1 MKKERTPRQP
11 KVWEALLA
19 LIFVI
24 AVVVAAIRTKVGIQM
39 GLAMGG
45 CTAIVFAL
53 LMGNKWSDI
62 QDTVKRVVGDS
73 ATTLL
78 ILLSVG
84 MMVGIWIIGGT
95 VPTLLYYGLKICSP
109 NIIVP
114 LAFVLCA
121 ITSLFTGT
129 SFGSIATMGLALFG
143 VGTSMGISAPLMAGA
158 VCSGA
163 FFGDKMSPL
172 SDTTLLASATSG
184 VKLFDHITSLLFV
197 TVPAS
202 LISIVVYG
210 LLGMRYASGDVDLSA
225 VKVLSDSLLGSCH
238 VSVLMLVPLLFVLV
252 LSAMRKPTIPVF
264 AGGLV
269 IGCIW
274 AMVFQGASLN
284 DVISAAINGFV
295 SATGN
300 ADVDKLLSRGGA
312 LSMAETIFLCIGAGM
327 FSGIFERTGVLHRL
341 MDSLCKVV
349 KSVGGL
355 VLSLT
360 VTGIVLMFGG
370 AGQSCTLSLP
380 AIAFRNA
387 FDDMDVNPCVMSRTL
402 ECTGTVLGSIVPW
415 DASAILYTGLFG
427 VSVAQYLPFNL
438 IALLSPILAVVTA
451 FIGFGVFKSNETVH
465 FTLKCKKYDKQ
476 TGKPL

>member
-62 QDTVKRVVGDS
+62 QNTVKRVVGDS

-172 SDTTLLASATSG
+172 SDTTNVAADMSG
-184 VKLFDHITSLLFV
+184 TPLYDHIGSMMYT
-197 TVPAS
+197 TVPATVIC
-202 LISIVVYG
+202 LFLYTV
-210 LLGMRYASGDVDLSA
+210 LGIRNASANADLSNIE
-225 VKVLSDSLLGSCH
+225 LILDTLGANFNI
-238 VSVLMLVPLLFVLV
+238 SVIALVPAVLV
-252 LSAMRKPTIPVF
+252 LLTSALKVPAVPAMLGCTAISGVFACLLQKISLSAMLGAAMNGFSSDTGV
-264 AGGLV
+264 
-269 IGCIW
+269 
-274 AMVFQGASLN
+274 AMV
-284 DVISAAINGFV
+284 
-295 SATGN
+295 
-300 ADVDKLLSRGGA
+300 DKILSRGGMTSMYSTVA
-312 LSMAETIFLCIGAGM
+312 IIILSATMGAVLEK
-327 FSGIFERTGVLHRL
+327 SGVI
-341 MDSLCKVV
+341 DSLVNNVLLKAVHKPCGLILSTMVYCYSLLLISGHQVMPIILGGRTFRPAYDRMGIQSKV
-349 KSVGGL
+349 L
-355 VLSLT
+355 
-360 VTGIVLMFGG
+360 
-370 AGQSCTLSLP
+370 
-380 AIAFRNA
+380 
-387 FDDMDVNPCVMSRTL
+387 SRTL
-402 ECTGTVLGSIVPW
+402 EDTCTIGAPMVPWGTSCAYMFSVLGIGIAYIPYAFLCYIVPLF
-415 DASAILYTGLFG
+415 AILYACTGWF
-427 VSVAQYLPFNL
+427 VWHKEPMTEEPAK
-438 IALLSPILAVVTA
+438 A
-451 FIGFGVFKSNETVH
+451 E
-465 FTLKCKKYDKQ
+465 
-476 TGKPL
+476 

>member
-19 LIFVI
+19 LIVVI

-172 SDTTLLASATSG
+172 SDTTNVAADMSG
-184 VKLFDHITSLLFV
+184 TPLYDHIGSMMYT
-197 TVPAS
+197 TVPATVIC
-202 LISIVVYG
+202 LVLYTV
-210 LLGMRYASGDVDLSA
+210 LGIRNASANADLSNIE
-225 VKVLSDSLLGSCH
+225 LILDTLGANFNI
-238 VSVLMLVPLLFVLV
+238 SVIALVPAVLV
-252 LSAMRKPTIPVF
+252 LLTSALKAPAVPAMLGCTAVSGVFACLLQKISLSAMLGAAMNGFSSDTGV
-264 AGGLV
+264 
-269 IGCIW
+269 
-274 AMVFQGASLN
+274 AMV
-284 DVISAAINGFV
+284 
-295 SATGN
+295 
-300 ADVDKLLSRGGA
+300 DKILSRGGMTSMYSTVA
-312 LSMAETIFLCIGAGM
+312 IIILSATMGAVLEK
-327 FSGIFERTGVLHRL
+327 SGVI
-341 MDSLCKVV
+341 DSLVNNVLLKAVHKPCGLILSTMVYCYSLLLISGHQVMPIILGGRTFRPAYDRMGIQSKV
-349 KSVGGL
+349 L
-355 VLSLT
+355 
-360 VTGIVLMFGG
+360 
-370 AGQSCTLSLP
+370 
-380 AIAFRNA
+380 
-387 FDDMDVNPCVMSRTL
+387 SRTL
-402 ECTGTVLGSIVPW
+402 EDTCTIGAPMVPWGTSCAYMFSVLGIGIAYIPYAFLCYIVPLF
-415 DASAILYTGLFG
+415 AILYACTGWF
-427 VSVAQYLPFNL
+427 VWHKEPM
-438 IALLSPILAVVTA
+438 T
-451 FIGFGVFKSNETVH
+451 E
-465 FTLKCKKYDKQ
+465 
-476 TGKPL
+476 KPVKAE

>member
-19 LIFVI
+19 LIVVI

-129 SFGSIATMGLALFG
+129 YFGSIATMGLALFG

-172 SDTTLLASATSG
+172 SDTTNVAADMSG
-184 VKLFDHITSLLFV
+184 TPLYDHIGSMMYT
-197 TVPAS
+197 TVPATVIC
-202 LISIVVYG
+202 LVLYTV
-210 LLGMRYASGDVDLSA
+210 LGIRNASANADLSNIE
-225 VKVLSDSLLGSCH
+225 LILDTLGANFNI
-238 VSVLMLVPLLFVLV
+238 SVVALVPAVLV
-252 LSAMRKPTIPVF
+252 LLTSALKVPAVPAMLGCTAVSGVFACLLQKISLSAMLGAAMNGFSSDTGV
-264 AGGLV
+264 
-269 IGCIW
+269 
-274 AMVFQGASLN
+274 AMV
-284 DVISAAINGFV
+284 
-295 SATGN
+295 
-300 ADVDKLLSRGGA
+300 DKILSRGGMTSMYSTVA
-312 LSMAETIFLCIGAGM
+312 IIILSATMGAVLEK
-327 FSGIFERTGVLHRL
+327 SGVI
-341 MDSLCKVV
+341 DSLVNNVLLKAVHKPCGLILSTMVYCYSLLLISGHQVMPIILGGRTFRPAYDRMGIQSKV
-349 KSVGGL
+349 L
-355 VLSLT
+355 
-360 VTGIVLMFGG
+360 
-370 AGQSCTLSLP
+370 
-380 AIAFRNA
+380 
-387 FDDMDVNPCVMSRTL
+387 SRTL
-402 ECTGTVLGSIVPW
+402 EDTCTIGAPMVPWGTSCAYMFSVLGIGIAYIPYAFLCYIVPLF
-415 DASAILYTGLFG
+415 AILYACTGWF
-427 VSVAQYLPFNL
+427 VWHKEPMTEEPVKA
-438 IALLSPILAVVTA
+438 
-451 FIGFGVFKSNETVH
+451 E
-465 FTLKCKKYDKQ
+465 
-476 TGKPL
+476 

>member
-39 GLAMGG
+39 GLAMGV

-172 SDTTLLASATSG
+172 SDTTNVAADMSG
-184 VKLFDHITSLLFV
+184 TPLYDHIGSMMYT
-197 TVPAS
+197 TVPATVIC
-202 LISIVVYG
+202 LILYTV
-210 LLGMRYASGDVDLSA
+210 LGIRNASANADLSNIE
-225 VKVLSDSLLGSCH
+225 LILDTLGANFNI
-238 VSVLMLVPLLFVLV
+238 SVIALVPAVLV
-252 LSAMRKPTIPVF
+252 LLTSALKAPAVPAMLGCTAVSGVFACLLQKISLSAMLGAAMNGFSSDTGV
-264 AGGLV
+264 
-269 IGCIW
+269 
-274 AMVFQGASLN
+274 AMV
-284 DVISAAINGFV
+284 
-295 SATGN
+295 
-300 ADVDKLLSRGGA
+300 DKILSRGGMTSMYSTVA
-312 LSMAETIFLCIGAGM
+312 IIILSATMGAVLEK
-327 FSGIFERTGVLHRL
+327 SGVI
-341 MDSLCKVV
+341 DSLVNNVLLKAVHKPCGLILSTMVYCYSLLLISGHQVMPIILGGRTFRPAYDRMGIQSKV
-349 KSVGGL
+349 L
-355 VLSLT
+355 
-360 VTGIVLMFGG
+360 
-370 AGQSCTLSLP
+370 
-380 AIAFRNA
+380 
-387 FDDMDVNPCVMSRTL
+387 SRTL
-402 ECTGTVLGSIVPW
+402 EDTCTIGAPMVPWGTSCAYMFSVLGIGIAYIPYAFLCYIVPLF
-415 DASAILYTGLFG
+415 AILYACTGWF
-427 VSVAQYLPFNL
+427 VWHKEPMTEEPVKA
-438 IALLSPILAVVTA
+438 
-451 FIGFGVFKSNETVH
+451 E
-465 FTLKCKKYDKQ
+465 
-476 TGKPL
+476 

>member
-11 KVWEALLA
+11 TVWEALLA
-19 LIFVI
+19 LIVVI

-172 SDTTLLASATSG
+172 SDTTNVAADMSG
-184 VKLFDHITSLLFV
+184 TPLYDHIGSMMYT
-197 TVPAS
+197 TVPATVIC
-202 LISIVVYG
+202 LVLYTV
-210 LLGMRYASGDVDLSA
+210 LGIRNASANADLSNIE
-225 VKVLSDSLLGSCH
+225 LILDTLGANFNI
-238 VSVLMLVPLLFVLV
+238 SVVALVPAVLV
-252 LSAMRKPTIPVF
+252 LLTSALKVPAVPAMLGCTAVSGVFACLLQKISLSAMLGAAMNGFSSDTGV
-264 AGGLV
+264 
-269 IGCIW
+269 
-274 AMVFQGASLN
+274 AMV
-284 DVISAAINGFV
+284 
-295 SATGN
+295 
-300 ADVDKLLSRGGA
+300 DKILSRGGMTSMYSTVA
-312 LSMAETIFLCIGAGM
+312 IIILSATMGAVLEK
-327 FSGIFERTGVLHRL
+327 SGVI
-341 MDSLCKVV
+341 DSLVNNVLLKAVHKPCGLILSTMVYCYSLLLISGHQVMPIILGGRTFRPAYDRMGIQSKV
-349 KSVGGL
+349 L
-355 VLSLT
+355 
-360 VTGIVLMFGG
+360 
-370 AGQSCTLSLP
+370 
-380 AIAFRNA
+380 
-387 FDDMDVNPCVMSRTL
+387 SRTL
-402 ECTGTVLGSIVPW
+402 EDTCTIGAPMVPWGTSCAYMFSVLGIGIAYIPYAFLCYIVPLF
-415 DASAILYTGLFG
+415 AILYACTGWF
-427 VSVAQYLPFNL
+427 VWHKEPMTEEPVKA
-438 IALLSPILAVVTA
+438 
-451 FIGFGVFKSNETVH
+451 E
-465 FTLKCKKYDKQ
+465 
-476 TGKPL
+476 

>member
-19 LIFVI
+19 LIVVI

-62 QDTVKRVVGDS
+62 QDTIKRVVGDS

-172 SDTTLLASATSG
+172 SDTTNVAADMSG
-184 VKLFDHITSLLFV
+184 TPLYDHIGSMMYT
-197 TVPAS
+197 TVPATVIC
-202 LISIVVYG
+202 LVLYTV
-210 LLGMRYASGDVDLSA
+210 LGIRNASANADLSNIE
-225 VKVLSDSLLGSCH
+225 LILDTLGANFNI
-238 VSVLMLVPLLFVLV
+238 SVIALVPAVLV
-252 LSAMRKPTIPVF
+252 LLTSALKVPAVPAMLGCTAVSGVFACLLQKVSLSAMLGAAMNGFSSDTGV
-264 AGGLV
+264 
-269 IGCIW
+269 
-274 AMVFQGASLN
+274 AMV
-284 DVISAAINGFV
+284 
-295 SATGN
+295 
-300 ADVDKLLSRGGA
+300 DKILSRGGMTSMYSTVA
-312 LSMAETIFLCIGAGM
+312 IIILSATMGAVLEK
-327 FSGIFERTGVLHRL
+327 SGVI
-341 MDSLCKVV
+341 DSLVNNVLLKAVHKPCGLILSTMVYCYSLLLISGHQVMPIILGGRTFRPAYDRMGIQSKV
-349 KSVGGL
+349 L
-355 VLSLT
+355 
-360 VTGIVLMFGG
+360 
-370 AGQSCTLSLP
+370 
-380 AIAFRNA
+380 
-387 FDDMDVNPCVMSRTL
+387 SRTL
-402 ECTGTVLGSIVPW
+402 EDTCTIGAPMVPWGTSCAYMFSVLGIGIAYIPYAFLCYIVPLF
-415 DASAILYTGLFG
+415 AILYACTGWF
-427 VSVAQYLPFNL
+427 VWHKEPMTEEPVKA
-438 IALLSPILAVVTA
+438 
-451 FIGFGVFKSNETVH
+451 E
-465 FTLKCKKYDKQ
+465 
-476 TGKPL
+476 

>member
-114 LAFVLCA
+114 LTFVLCA

-172 SDTTLLASATSG
+172 SDTTNVAADMSG
-184 VKLFDHITSLLFV
+184 TPLYDHIGSMMYT
-197 TVPAS
+197 TVPATVIC
-202 LISIVVYG
+202 LVLYTV
-210 LLGMRYASGDVDLSA
+210 LGIRNASANADLSNIEMI
-225 VKVLSDSLLGSCH
+225 LDTLGANFNI
-238 VSVLMLVPLLFVLV
+238 SVIALVPAVLV
-252 LSAMRKPTIPVF
+252 LLTSALKVPAVPAMLGCTAVSGVFACLLQKVSLSAMLGAAMNGFSSDTGV
-264 AGGLV
+264 
-269 IGCIW
+269 
-274 AMVFQGASLN
+274 AMV
-284 DVISAAINGFV
+284 
-295 SATGN
+295 
-300 ADVDKLLSRGGA
+300 DKILSRGGMTSMYSTVA
-312 LSMAETIFLCIGAGM
+312 IIILSATMGAVLEK
-327 FSGIFERTGVLHRL
+327 SGVI
-341 MDSLCKVV
+341 DSLVNNVLLKAVHKPCGLILSTMVYCYSLLLISGHQVMPIILGGRTFRPAYDRMGIQSKV
-349 KSVGGL
+349 L
-355 VLSLT
+355 
-360 VTGIVLMFGG
+360 
-370 AGQSCTLSLP
+370 
-380 AIAFRNA
+380 
-387 FDDMDVNPCVMSRTL
+387 SRTL
-402 ECTGTVLGSIVPW
+402 EDTCTIGAPMVPWGTSCAYMFSVLGIGIAYIPYSFLCYIVPLF
-415 DASAILYTGLFG
+415 AILYACTGWF
-427 VSVAQYLPFNL
+427 VWHKE
-438 IALLSPILAVVTA
+438 PITEEPVKA
-451 FIGFGVFKSNETVH
+451 E
-465 FTLKCKKYDKQ
+465 
-476 TGKPL
+476 

>member
-163 FFGDKMSPL
+163 FFGDKMSPR
-172 SDTTLLASATSG
+172 SDTTNVAADMSG
-184 VKLFDHITSLLFV
+184 TPLYDHIGSMMYT
-197 TVPAS
+197 TVPATVIC
-202 LISIVVYG
+202 LVLYTV
-210 LLGMRYASGDVDLSA
+210 LGIRNASANADLSNIE
-225 VKVLSDSLLGSCH
+225 LILDTLGANFNI
-238 VSVLMLVPLLFVLV
+238 SVIALVPAVLV
-252 LSAMRKPTIPVF
+252 LLTSALKAPAVPAMLGCTAVSGVFACLLQKISLSAMLGAAMNGFSSDTGV
-264 AGGLV
+264 
-269 IGCIW
+269 
-274 AMVFQGASLN
+274 AMV
-284 DVISAAINGFV
+284 
-295 SATGN
+295 
-300 ADVDKLLSRGGA
+300 DKILSRGGMTSMYSTVA
-312 LSMAETIFLCIGAGM
+312 IIILSATMGAVLEK
-327 FSGIFERTGVLHRL
+327 SGVI
-341 MDSLCKVV
+341 DSLVNNVLLKAVHKPCGLILSTMVYCYSLLLISGHQVMPIILGGRTFRPAYDRMGIQSKV
-349 KSVGGL
+349 L
-355 VLSLT
+355 
-360 VTGIVLMFGG
+360 
-370 AGQSCTLSLP
+370 
-380 AIAFRNA
+380 
-387 FDDMDVNPCVMSRTL
+387 SRTL
-402 ECTGTVLGSIVPW
+402 EDTCTIGAPMVPWGTSCAYMFSVLGIGIAYIPYAFLCYIVPLF
-415 DASAILYTGLFG
+415 AILYACTGWF
-427 VSVAQYLPFNL
+427 VWHKEPMTEEPVKA
-438 IALLSPILAVVTA
+438 
-451 FIGFGVFKSNETVH
+451 E
-465 FTLKCKKYDKQ
+465 
-476 TGKPL
+476 

>member
-1 MKKERTPRQP
+1 
-11 KVWEALLA
+11 
-19 LIFVI
+19 
-24 AVVVAAIRTKVGIQM
+24 M

-172 SDTTLLASATSG
+172 SDTTNVAADMSG
-184 VKLFDHITSLLFV
+184 TPLYDHIGSMMYT
-197 TVPAS
+197 TVPATVIC
-202 LISIVVYG
+202 LVLYTV
-210 LLGMRYASGDVDLSA
+210 LGIRNASANADLSNIE
-225 VKVLSDSLLGSCH
+225 LILDTLGANFNI
-238 VSVLMLVPLLFVLV
+238 SVIALVPAVLV
-252 LSAMRKPTIPVF
+252 LLTSALKVPAVPAMLGCTAVSGVFACLLQKISLSAMLGAAMNGFSSDTGV
-264 AGGLV
+264 
-269 IGCIW
+269 
-274 AMVFQGASLN
+274 AMV
-284 DVISAAINGFV
+284 
-295 SATGN
+295 
-300 ADVDKLLSRGGA
+300 DKILSRGGMTSMYSTVA
-312 LSMAETIFLCIGAGM
+312 IIILSATMGAVLEK
-327 FSGIFERTGVLHRL
+327 SGVI
-341 MDSLCKVV
+341 DSLVNNVLLKAVHKPCGLILSTMVYCYSLLLISGHQVMPIILGGRTFRPAYDRMGIQSKV
-349 KSVGGL
+349 L
-355 VLSLT
+355 
-360 VTGIVLMFGG
+360 
-370 AGQSCTLSLP
+370 
-380 AIAFRNA
+380 
-387 FDDMDVNPCVMSRTL
+387 SRTL
-402 ECTGTVLGSIVPW
+402 EDTCTIGAPMVPWGTSCAYMFSVLGIGIAYIPYAFLCYIVPLF
-415 DASAILYTGLFG
+415 AILYACTGWF
-427 VSVAQYLPFNL
+427 VWHKEPMTEEPVKA
-438 IALLSPILAVVTA
+438 
-451 FIGFGVFKSNETVH
+451 E
-465 FTLKCKKYDKQ
+465 
-476 TGKPL
+476 

>member
-19 LIFVI
+19 LIVVI

-172 SDTTLLASATSG
+172 SDTTNVAADMSG
-184 VKLFDHITSLLFV
+184 TPLYDHIGSMMYT
-197 TVPAS
+197 TVPATVIC
-202 LISIVVYG
+202 LVLYTV
-210 LLGMRYASGDVDLSA
+210 LGIRNASANADLSNIE
-225 VKVLSDSLLGSCH
+225 LILDTLGANFNI
-238 VSVLMLVPLLFVLV
+238 SVVALVPAVLV
-252 LSAMRKPTIPVF
+252 LLTSALKVPAVPAMLGCTAVSGVFACLLQKISLSAMLGAAMNGFSSDTGV
-264 AGGLV
+264 
-269 IGCIW
+269 
-274 AMVFQGASLN
+274 AMV
-284 DVISAAINGFV
+284 
-295 SATGN
+295 
-300 ADVDKLLSRGGA
+300 DKILSRGGMTSMYSTVA
-312 LSMAETIFLCIGAGM
+312 IIILSATMGAVLEK
-327 FSGIFERTGVLHRL
+327 SGVI
-341 MDSLCKVV
+341 DSLVNNVLLKAVHKPCGLILSTMVYCYSPATRSCPSFWV
-349 KSVGGL
+349 AVPSGLHTTAWGFSPRCCPVHWRIPAPSERRWYLGGPPVPICSRCW
-355 VLSLT
+355 VLASHTFPTPSCATLCRCSP
-360 VTGIVLMFGG
+360 
-370 AGQSCTLSLP
+370 SCTLARAGSCGT
-380 AIAFRNA
+380 R
-387 FDDMDVNPCVMSRTL
+387 SR
-402 ECTGTVLGSIVPW
+402 
-415 DASAILYTGLFG
+415 
-427 VSVAQYLPFNL
+427 
-438 IALLSPILAVVTA
+438 
-451 FIGFGVFKSNETVH
+451 
-465 FTLKCKKYDKQ
+465 
-476 TGKPL
+476 

>member
-172 SDTTLLASATSG
+172 SDTTNVAADMSGTPLYDHIGSMMYTSVPATVICLVLYTVLGIRNASANADLSNIELILDTLGANFNIS
-184 VKLFDHITSLLFV
+184 VIAL
-197 TVPAS
+197 VPA
-202 LISIVVYG
+202 
-210 LLGMRYASGDVDLSA
+210 
-225 VKVLSDSLLGSCH
+225 
-238 VSVLMLVPLLFVLV
+238 VLV
-252 LSAMRKPTIPVF
+252 LLTSALKVPAVPAMLGCTAVSGVFACLLQKISLSAMLGAAMNGFSSDTGV
-264 AGGLV
+264 
-269 IGCIW
+269 
-274 AMVFQGASLN
+274 AMV
-284 DVISAAINGFV
+284 
-295 SATGN
+295 
-300 ADVDKLLSRGGA
+300 DKILSRGGMTSMYSTVA
-312 LSMAETIFLCIGAGM
+312 IIILSATMGAVLEK
-327 FSGIFERTGVLHRL
+327 SGVI
-341 MDSLCKVV
+341 DSLVNNVLLKAVHKPCGLILSTMVYCYSLLLISGHQVMPIILGGRTFRPAYDRMGIQSKV
-349 KSVGGL
+349 L
-355 VLSLT
+355 
-360 VTGIVLMFGG
+360 
-370 AGQSCTLSLP
+370 
-380 AIAFRNA
+380 
-387 FDDMDVNPCVMSRTL
+387 SRTL
-402 ECTGTVLGSIVPW
+402 EDTCTIGAPMVPWGTACAYMFSVLGIGIAYIPYAFLCYIVPLF
-415 DASAILYTGLFG
+415 AILYACTGWF
-427 VSVAQYLPFNL
+427 VWHKEPMTEEPVKA
-438 IALLSPILAVVTA
+438 
-451 FIGFGVFKSNETVH
+451 E
-465 FTLKCKKYDKQ
+465 
-476 TGKPL
+476 

>member
-19 LIFVI
+19 LIVVI

-114 LAFVLCA
+114 LASVLCA

-172 SDTTLLASATSG
+172 SDTTNVAADMSG
-184 VKLFDHITSLLFV
+184 TPLYDHIGSMMYT
-197 TVPAS
+197 TVPATVIC
-202 LISIVVYG
+202 LVLYTV
-210 LLGMRYASGDVDLSA
+210 LGIRNASANADLSNIE
-225 VKVLSDSLLGSCH
+225 LILDTLGANFNI
-238 VSVLMLVPLLFVLV
+238 SVVALVPAVLV
-252 LSAMRKPTIPVF
+252 LLTSALKVPAVPAMLGCTAVSGVFACLLQKISLSAMLGAAMNGFSSDTGV
-264 AGGLV
+264 
-269 IGCIW
+269 
-274 AMVFQGASLN
+274 AMV
-284 DVISAAINGFV
+284 
-295 SATGN
+295 
-300 ADVDKLLSRGGA
+300 DKILSRGGMTSMYSTVA
-312 LSMAETIFLCIGAGM
+312 IIILSATMGAVLEK
-327 FSGIFERTGVLHRL
+327 SGVI
-341 MDSLCKVV
+341 DSLVNNVLLKAVHKPCGLILSTMVYCYSLLLISGHQVMPIILGGRTFRPAYDRMGIQSKV
-349 KSVGGL
+349 L
-355 VLSLT
+355 
-360 VTGIVLMFGG
+360 
-370 AGQSCTLSLP
+370 
-380 AIAFRNA
+380 
-387 FDDMDVNPCVMSRTL
+387 SRTL
-402 ECTGTVLGSIVPW
+402 EDTCTIGAPMVPWGTSCAYMFSVLGIGIAYIPYAFLCYIVPLF
-415 DASAILYTGLFG
+415 AILYACTGWF
-427 VSVAQYLPFNL
+427 VWHKEPMTEEPVKA
-438 IALLSPILAVVTA
+438 
-451 FIGFGVFKSNETVH
+451 E
-465 FTLKCKKYDKQ
+465 
-476 TGKPL
+476 

>member
-19 LIFVI
+19 LIVVI

-172 SDTTLLASATSG
+172 SDTTNVAADMSG
-184 VKLFDHITSLLFV
+184 TPLYDHIGSMMYT
-197 TVPAS
+197 TVPATVIC
-202 LISIVVYG
+202 LVLYTV
-210 LLGMRYASGDVDLSA
+210 LGIRNASANADLSNIE
-225 VKVLSDSLLGSCH
+225 LILDTLGANFNI
-238 VSVLMLVPLLFVLV
+238 SVIALVPAVLV
-252 LSAMRKPTIPVF
+252 LLTSALKAPAVPAMLGCTAISGVFACLLQKISLSAMLGAAMNGFSSDTGV
-264 AGGLV
+264 
-269 IGCIW
+269 
-274 AMVFQGASLN
+274 AMV
-284 DVISAAINGFV
+284 
-295 SATGN
+295 
-300 ADVDKLLSRGGA
+300 DKILSRGGMTSMYSTVA
-312 LSMAETIFLCIGAGM
+312 IIILSATMGAVLEK
-327 FSGIFERTGVLHRL
+327 SGVI
-341 MDSLCKVV
+341 DSLVNNVLLKAVHKPCGQILSTMVYCYSLLLISGHQVMPIILGGRTFRPAYDRMGIQSKV
-349 KSVGGL
+349 L
-355 VLSLT
+355 
-360 VTGIVLMFGG
+360 
-370 AGQSCTLSLP
+370 
-380 AIAFRNA
+380 
-387 FDDMDVNPCVMSRTL
+387 SRTL
-402 ECTGTVLGSIVPW
+402 EDTCTIGAPMVPWGTSCAYMFSVLGIGIAYIPYAFLCYIVPLF
-415 DASAILYTGLFG
+415 AILYACTGWF
-427 VSVAQYLPFNL
+427 VWHKEPMTEEPVKA
-438 IALLSPILAVVTA
+438 
-451 FIGFGVFKSNETVH
+451 E
-465 FTLKCKKYDKQ
+465 
-476 TGKPL
+476 

>member
-19 LIFVI
+19 LIVVI

-143 VGTSMGISAPLMAGA
+143 VGTSMGIPAPLMAGA

-172 SDTTLLASATSG
+172 SDTTNVAADMSG
-184 VKLFDHITSLLFV
+184 TPLYDHIGSMMYT
-197 TVPAS
+197 TVPATVIC
-202 LISIVVYG
+202 LVLYTV
-210 LLGMRYASGDVDLSA
+210 LGIRNASANADLSNIE
-225 VKVLSDSLLGSCH
+225 LILDTLGANFNI
-238 VSVLMLVPLLFVLV
+238 SVIALVPAVLV
-252 LSAMRKPTIPVF
+252 LLTSALKAPAVPAMLGCTAVSGVFACLLQKISLSAMLGAAMNGFSSDTGV
-264 AGGLV
+264 
-269 IGCIW
+269 
-274 AMVFQGASLN
+274 AMV
-284 DVISAAINGFV
+284 
-295 SATGN
+295 
-300 ADVDKLLSRGGA
+300 DKILSRGGMTSMYSTVA
-312 LSMAETIFLCIGAGM
+312 IIILSATMGAVLEK
-327 FSGIFERTGVLHRL
+327 SGVI
-341 MDSLCKVV
+341 DSLVNNVLLKAVHKPCGLILSTMVYCYSLLLISGHQVMPIILGGRTFRPAYDRMGIQSKV
-349 KSVGGL
+349 L
-355 VLSLT
+355 
-360 VTGIVLMFGG
+360 
-370 AGQSCTLSLP
+370 
-380 AIAFRNA
+380 
-387 FDDMDVNPCVMSRTL
+387 SRTL
-402 ECTGTVLGSIVPW
+402 EDTCTIGAPMVPWGTSCAYMFSVLGIGIAYIPYAFLCYIVPLF
-415 DASAILYTGLFG
+415 AILYACTGWF
-427 VSVAQYLPFNL
+427 VWHKEPMTEEPVKA
-438 IALLSPILAVVTA
+438 
-451 FIGFGVFKSNETVH
+451 E
-465 FTLKCKKYDKQ
+465 
-476 TGKPL
+476 

>member
-62 QDTVKRVVGDS
+62 QDTIKRVVGDS

-114 LAFVLCA
+114 LTFVLCA

-172 SDTTLLASATSG
+172 SDTTNVAADMSG
-184 VKLFDHITSLLFV
+184 TPLYDHIGSMMYT
-197 TVPAS
+197 TVPATVIC
-202 LISIVVYG
+202 LVLYTV
-210 LLGMRYASGDVDLSA
+210 LGIRNASANADLSNIEMI
-225 VKVLSDSLLGSCH
+225 LDTLGANFNI
-238 VSVLMLVPLLFVLV
+238 SVIALVPAVLV
-252 LSAMRKPTIPVF
+252 LLTSALKVPAVPAMLGCTAVSGVFACLLQKISLSAMLGAAMNGFSSDTGV
-264 AGGLV
+264 
-269 IGCIW
+269 
-274 AMVFQGASLN
+274 AMV
-284 DVISAAINGFV
+284 
-295 SATGN
+295 
-300 ADVDKLLSRGGA
+300 DKILSRGGMTSMYSTVA
-312 LSMAETIFLCIGAGM
+312 IIILSATMGAVLEK
-327 FSGIFERTGVLHRL
+327 SGVI
-341 MDSLCKVV
+341 DSLVNNVLLKAVHKPCGLILSTMVYCYSLLLISGHQVMPIILGGRTFRPAYDRMGIQSKV
-349 KSVGGL
+349 L
-355 VLSLT
+355 
-360 VTGIVLMFGG
+360 
-370 AGQSCTLSLP
+370 
-380 AIAFRNA
+380 
-387 FDDMDVNPCVMSRTL
+387 SRTL
-402 ECTGTVLGSIVPW
+402 EDTCTIGAPMVPWGTSCAYMFSVLGIGIAYIPYAFLCYIVPLF
-415 DASAILYTGLFG
+415 AILYACTGWF
-427 VSVAQYLPFNL
+427 VWHKEPMTEEPAK
-438 IALLSPILAVVTA
+438 A
-451 FIGFGVFKSNETVH
+451 E
-465 FTLKCKKYDKQ
+465 
-476 TGKPL
+476 

>member
-19 LIFVI
+19 LIVVI

-172 SDTTLLASATSG
+172 SDTTNVAADMSG
-184 VKLFDHITSLLFV
+184 TPLYDHIGSMMYT
-197 TVPAS
+197 TVPATVIC
-202 LISIVVYG
+202 LVLYTV
-210 LLGMRYASGDVDLSA
+210 LGIRNASANADLSNIE
-225 VKVLSDSLLGSCH
+225 LILDTLGANFNI
-238 VSVLMLVPLLFVLV
+238 SVIALVPAVLV
-252 LSAMRKPTIPVF
+252 LLTSALKAPAVPAMLGCTAVSGVFAYLLQKISLSAMLGAAMNGFSSDTGV
-264 AGGLV
+264 
-269 IGCIW
+269 
-274 AMVFQGASLN
+274 AMV
-284 DVISAAINGFV
+284 
-295 SATGN
+295 
-300 ADVDKLLSRGGA
+300 DKILSRGGMTSMYSTVA
-312 LSMAETIFLCIGAGM
+312 IIILSATMGAVLEK
-327 FSGIFERTGVLHRL
+327 SGVI
-341 MDSLCKVV
+341 DSLVNNVLLKAVHKPCGLILSTMVYCYSLLLISGHQVMPIILGGRTFRPAYDRMGIQSKV
-349 KSVGGL
+349 L
-355 VLSLT
+355 
-360 VTGIVLMFGG
+360 
-370 AGQSCTLSLP
+370 
-380 AIAFRNA
+380 
-387 FDDMDVNPCVMSRTL
+387 SRTL
-402 ECTGTVLGSIVPW
+402 EDTCTIGAPMVPWGTSCAYMFSVLGIGIAYIPYAFLCYIVPLF
-415 DASAILYTGLFG
+415 AILYACTGWF
-427 VSVAQYLPFNL
+427 VWHKEPMTEEPAK
-438 IALLSPILAVVTA
+438 A
-451 FIGFGVFKSNETVH
+451 E
-465 FTLKCKKYDKQ
+465 
-476 TGKPL
+476 

>member
-78 ILLSVG
+78 ILLSGG

-172 SDTTLLASATSG
+172 SDTTNVAADMSG
-184 VKLFDHITSLLFV
+184 TPLYDHIGSMMYT
-197 TVPAS
+197 TVPATVIC
-202 LISIVVYG
+202 LVLYTV
-210 LLGMRYASGDVDLSA
+210 LGIRNASANADLSNIE
-225 VKVLSDSLLGSCH
+225 LILDTLGANFNI
-238 VSVLMLVPLLFVLV
+238 SVIALVPAVLV
-252 LSAMRKPTIPVF
+252 LLTSALKAPAVPAMLGCTAVSGVFACLLQKISLSAMLGAAMNGFSSDTGV
-264 AGGLV
+264 
-269 IGCIW
+269 
-274 AMVFQGASLN
+274 AMV
-284 DVISAAINGFV
+284 
-295 SATGN
+295 
-300 ADVDKLLSRGGA
+300 DKILSRGGMTSMYSTVA
-312 LSMAETIFLCIGAGM
+312 IIILSATMGAVLEK
-327 FSGIFERTGVLHRL
+327 SGVI
-341 MDSLCKVV
+341 DSLVNNVLLKAVHKPCGLILSTMVYCYSLLLISGHQVMPIILGGRTFRPAYDRMGIQSKV
-349 KSVGGL
+349 L
-355 VLSLT
+355 
-360 VTGIVLMFGG
+360 
-370 AGQSCTLSLP
+370 
-380 AIAFRNA
+380 
-387 FDDMDVNPCVMSRTL
+387 SRTL
-402 ECTGTVLGSIVPW
+402 EDTCTIGAPMVPWGTSCAYMFSVLGIGIAYIPYAFLCYIVPLF
-415 DASAILYTGLFG
+415 AILYACTGWF
-427 VSVAQYLPFNL
+427 VWHKEPMTEEPAK
-438 IALLSPILAVVTA
+438 A
-451 FIGFGVFKSNETVH
+451 E
-465 FTLKCKKYDKQ
+465 
-476 TGKPL
+476 

>member
-19 LIFVI
+19 LIVVI
-24 AVVVAAIRTKVGIQM
+24 AVVVAAIGTKVGIQM

-172 SDTTLLASATSG
+172 SDTTNVAADMSG
-184 VKLFDHITSLLFV
+184 TPLYDHIGSMMYT
-197 TVPAS
+197 TVPATVIC
-202 LISIVVYG
+202 LVLYTV
-210 LLGMRYASGDVDLSA
+210 LGIRNASANADLSNIE
-225 VKVLSDSLLGSCH
+225 LILDTLGANFNI
-238 VSVLMLVPLLFVLV
+238 SVVALVPAVLV
-252 LSAMRKPTIPVF
+252 LLTSALKVPAVPAMLGCTAVSGVFACLLQKISLSAMLGAAMNGFSSDTGV
-264 AGGLV
+264 
-269 IGCIW
+269 
-274 AMVFQGASLN
+274 AMV
-284 DVISAAINGFV
+284 
-295 SATGN
+295 
-300 ADVDKLLSRGGA
+300 DKILSRGGMTSMYSTVA
-312 LSMAETIFLCIGAGM
+312 IIILSATMGAVLEK
-327 FSGIFERTGVLHRL
+327 SGVI
-341 MDSLCKVV
+341 DSLVNNVLLKAVHKPCGLILSTMVYCYSLLLISGHQVMPIILGGRTFRPAYDRMGIQSKV
-349 KSVGGL
+349 L
-355 VLSLT
+355 
-360 VTGIVLMFGG
+360 
-370 AGQSCTLSLP
+370 
-380 AIAFRNA
+380 
-387 FDDMDVNPCVMSRTL
+387 SRTL
-402 ECTGTVLGSIVPW
+402 EDTCTIGAPMVPWGTSCAYMFSVLGIGIAYIPYAFLCYIVPLF
-415 DASAILYTGLFG
+415 AILYACTGWF
-427 VSVAQYLPFNL
+427 VWHKEPMTEEPVKA
-438 IALLSPILAVVTA
+438 
-451 FIGFGVFKSNETVH
+451 E
-465 FTLKCKKYDKQ
+465 
-476 TGKPL
+476 

>member
-114 LAFVLCA
+114 LTFVLCA

-172 SDTTLLASATSG
+172 SDTTNVAADMSG
-184 VKLFDHITSLLFV
+184 TPLYDHIGSMMYT
-197 TVPAS
+197 TVPATVIC
-202 LISIVVYG
+202 LVLYTV
-210 LLGMRYASGDVDLSA
+210 LGIRNASANADLSNIE
-225 VKVLSDSLLGSCH
+225 LILDTLGANFNI
-238 VSVLMLVPLLFVLV
+238 SVIALVPAVLV
-252 LSAMRKPTIPVF
+252 LLTSALKVPAVPAMLGCTAVSGVFACLLQKISLSAMLGAAMNGFSSDTGV
-264 AGGLV
+264 
-269 IGCIW
+269 
-274 AMVFQGASLN
+274 AMV
-284 DVISAAINGFV
+284 
-295 SATGN
+295 
-300 ADVDKLLSRGGA
+300 DKILSRGGMTSMYSTVA
-312 LSMAETIFLCIGAGM
+312 IIILSATMGAVLEK
-327 FSGIFERTGVLHRL
+327 SGVI
-341 MDSLCKVV
+341 DSLVNNVLLKAVHKPCGLILSTMVYCYSLLLISGHQVMPIILGGRTFRPAYDRMGIQSKV
-349 KSVGGL
+349 L
-355 VLSLT
+355 
-360 VTGIVLMFGG
+360 
-370 AGQSCTLSLP
+370 
-380 AIAFRNA
+380 
-387 FDDMDVNPCVMSRTL
+387 SRTL
-402 ECTGTVLGSIVPW
+402 EDTCTIGVPMVPWGTSCAYMFSVLGIGIAYIPYAFLCYIVPLF
-415 DASAILYTGLFG
+415 AILYACTGWF
-427 VSVAQYLPFNL
+427 VWHKEPMTEEPVKA
-438 IALLSPILAVVTA
+438 
-451 FIGFGVFKSNETVH
+451 E
-465 FTLKCKKYDKQ
+465 
-476 TGKPL
+476 

>member
-172 SDTTLLASATSG
+172 SDTTNVAADMSG
-184 VKLFDHITSLLFV
+184 TPLYDHIGSMMYT
-197 TVPAS
+197 TVPATVIC
-202 LISIVVYG
+202 LILYTV
-210 LLGMRYASGDVDLSA
+210 LGIRNASANADLSNIE
-225 VKVLSDSLLGSCH
+225 LILDTLGANFNI
-238 VSVLMLVPLLFVLV
+238 SVIALVPAVLV
-252 LSAMRKPTIPVF
+252 LLTSALKAPAVPAMLGCTAVSGVFACLLQKISLSAMLGAAMNGFSSDTGV
-264 AGGLV
+264 
-269 IGCIW
+269 
-274 AMVFQGASLN
+274 AMV
-284 DVISAAINGFV
+284 
-295 SATGN
+295 
-300 ADVDKLLSRGGA
+300 DKILSRGGMTSMYSTVA
-312 LSMAETIFLCIGAGM
+312 IIILSATMGAVLEK
-327 FSGIFERTGVLHRL
+327 SGVI
-341 MDSLCKVV
+341 DSLVNNVLLKAVHKPCGLILSTMVYCYSLLLISGHQVMPIILGGRTFRPAYDRMGIQSKV
-349 KSVGGL
+349 L
-355 VLSLT
+355 
-360 VTGIVLMFGG
+360 
-370 AGQSCTLSLP
+370 
-380 AIAFRNA
+380 
-387 FDDMDVNPCVMSRTL
+387 SRTL
-402 ECTGTVLGSIVPW
+402 EDTCTIGAPMVPWGTSCAYMFSVLGIGIAYIPYAFLCYIVPLF
-415 DASAILYTGLFG
+415 AILYACTGWF
-427 VSVAQYLPFNL
+427 VWHKEPMTEEPVKA
-438 IALLSPILAVVTA
+438 
-451 FIGFGVFKSNETVH
+451 E
-465 FTLKCKKYDKQ
+465 
-476 TGKPL
+476 

>member
-19 LIFVI
+19 LICVI

-114 LAFVLCA
+114 LTFVLCA

-172 SDTTLLASATSG
+172 SDTTNVAADMSG
-184 VKLFDHITSLLFV
+184 TPLYDHIGSMMYT
-197 TVPAS
+197 TVPATVIC
-202 LISIVVYG
+202 LVLYTV
-210 LLGMRYASGDVDLSA
+210 LGIRNASANADLSNIE
-225 VKVLSDSLLGSCH
+225 LILDTLGANFNI
-238 VSVLMLVPLLFVLV
+238 SVIALVPAVLV
-252 LSAMRKPTIPVF
+252 LLTSALKAPAVPAMLGCTAISGVFACLLQKISLSAMLGAAMNGFSSDTGV
-264 AGGLV
+264 
-269 IGCIW
+269 
-274 AMVFQGASLN
+274 AMV
-284 DVISAAINGFV
+284 
-295 SATGN
+295 
-300 ADVDKLLSRGGA
+300 DKILSRGGMTSMYSTVA
-312 LSMAETIFLCIGAGM
+312 IIILSATMGAVLEK
-327 FSGIFERTGVLHRL
+327 SGVI
-341 MDSLCKVV
+341 DSLVNNVLLKAVHKPCGLILSTMVYCYSLLLISGHQVMPIILGGRTFRPAYDRMGIQSKV
-349 KSVGGL
+349 L
-355 VLSLT
+355 
-360 VTGIVLMFGG
+360 
-370 AGQSCTLSLP
+370 
-380 AIAFRNA
+380 
-387 FDDMDVNPCVMSRTL
+387 SRTL
-402 ECTGTVLGSIVPW
+402 EDTCTIGAPMVPWGTSCAYMFSVLGIGIAYIPYAFLCYIVPLF
-415 DASAILYTGLFG
+415 AILYACTGWF
-427 VSVAQYLPFNL
+427 VWHKEPMTEEPVKA
-438 IALLSPILAVVTA
+438 
-451 FIGFGVFKSNETVH
+451 E
-465 FTLKCKKYDKQ
+465 
-476 TGKPL
+476 

>member
-19 LIFVI
+19 LIVVI

-158 VCSGA
+158 VCSGV

-172 SDTTLLASATSG
+172 SDTTNVAADMSG
-184 VKLFDHITSLLFV
+184 TPLYDHIGSMMYT
-197 TVPAS
+197 TVPATVIC
-202 LISIVVYG
+202 LVLYTV
-210 LLGMRYASGDVDLSA
+210 LGIRNASANADLSNIE
-225 VKVLSDSLLGSCH
+225 LILDTLGANFNI
-238 VSVLMLVPLLFVLV
+238 SVIALVPAVLV
-252 LSAMRKPTIPVF
+252 LLTSALKVPAVPAMLGCTAVSGVFACLLQKISLSAMLGAAMNGFSSDTGV
-264 AGGLV
+264 
-269 IGCIW
+269 
-274 AMVFQGASLN
+274 AMV
-284 DVISAAINGFV
+284 
-295 SATGN
+295 
-300 ADVDKLLSRGGA
+300 DKILSRGGMTSMYSTVA
-312 LSMAETIFLCIGAGM
+312 IIILSATMGAVLEK
-327 FSGIFERTGVLHRL
+327 SGVI
-341 MDSLCKVV
+341 DSLVNNVLLKAVHKPCGLILSTMVYCYSLLLISGHQVMPIILGGRTFRPAYDRMGIQSKV
-349 KSVGGL
+349 L
-355 VLSLT
+355 
-360 VTGIVLMFGG
+360 
-370 AGQSCTLSLP
+370 
-380 AIAFRNA
+380 
-387 FDDMDVNPCVMSRTL
+387 SRTL
-402 ECTGTVLGSIVPW
+402 EDTCTIGAPMVPWGTSCAYMFSVLGIGIAYIPYAFLCYIVPLF
-415 DASAILYTGLFG
+415 AILYACTGWF
-427 VSVAQYLPFNL
+427 VWHKEPMTEEPVKA
-438 IALLSPILAVVTA
+438 
-451 FIGFGVFKSNETVH
+451 E
-465 FTLKCKKYDKQ
+465 
-476 TGKPL
+476 

>member
-19 LIFVI
+19 LIVVI

-172 SDTTLLASATSG
+172 SDTTNVAADMSG
-184 VKLFDHITSLLFV
+184 TPLYDHIGYMMYT
-197 TVPAS
+197 TVPATVIC
-202 LISIVVYG
+202 LVLYTV
-210 LLGMRYASGDVDLSA
+210 LGIRNASANADLSNIE
-225 VKVLSDSLLGSCH
+225 LILDTLGANFNI
-238 VSVLMLVPLLFVLV
+238 SVIALVPAVLV
-252 LSAMRKPTIPVF
+252 LLTSALKVPAVPAMLGCTAVSGVFACLLQKISLSAMLGAAMNGFSSDTGV
-264 AGGLV
+264 
-269 IGCIW
+269 
-274 AMVFQGASLN
+274 AMV
-284 DVISAAINGFV
+284 
-295 SATGN
+295 
-300 ADVDKLLSRGGA
+300 DKILSRGGMTSMYSTVA
-312 LSMAETIFLCIGAGM
+312 IIILSATMGAVLEK
-327 FSGIFERTGVLHRL
+327 SGVI
-341 MDSLCKVV
+341 DSLVNNVLLKAVHKPCGLILSTMVYCYSLLLISGHQVMPIILGGRTFRPAYDRMGIQSKV
-349 KSVGGL
+349 L
-355 VLSLT
+355 
-360 VTGIVLMFGG
+360 
-370 AGQSCTLSLP
+370 
-380 AIAFRNA
+380 
-387 FDDMDVNPCVMSRTL
+387 SRTL
-402 ECTGTVLGSIVPW
+402 EDTCTIGAPMVPWGTSCAYMFSVLGIGIAYIPYAFLCYIVPLF
-415 DASAILYTGLFG
+415 AILYACTGWF
-427 VSVAQYLPFNL
+427 VWHKEPMTEEPVKA
-438 IALLSPILAVVTA
+438 
-451 FIGFGVFKSNETVH
+451 E
-465 FTLKCKKYDKQ
+465 
-476 TGKPL
+476 

>member
-19 LIFVI
+19 LIVVI

-172 SDTTLLASATSG
+172 SDTTNVAADMSG
-184 VKLFDHITSLLFV
+184 TPLYDHIGSMMYT
-197 TVPAS
+197 TVPATVIC
-202 LISIVVYG
+202 LVLYTV
-210 LLGMRYASGDVDLSA
+210 LGIRNASANADLSNIE
-225 VKVLSDSLLGSCH
+225 LILDTLGANFNI
-238 VSVLMLVPLLFVLV
+238 SVIALVPAVLV
-252 LSAMRKPTIPVF
+252 LLTSALKVPAVPAMLGCTAVSGVFACLLQKISLSAMLGAAMNGFSSDTGV
-264 AGGLV
+264 
-269 IGCIW
+269 
-274 AMVFQGASLN
+274 AMV
-284 DVISAAINGFV
+284 
-295 SATGN
+295 
-300 ADVDKLLSRGGA
+300 DKILSRGGMTSMYSTVA
-312 LSMAETIFLCIGAGM
+312 IIILSATMGAVLEK
-327 FSGIFERTGVLHRL
+327 SGVI
-341 MDSLCKVV
+341 DSLVNNVLLKAVHKPCGLILSTMVYCYSLLLISGHQVMPIILGGRTFRPAYDRMGIQSKV
-349 KSVGGL
+349 L
-355 VLSLT
+355 
-360 VTGIVLMFGG
+360 
-370 AGQSCTLSLP
+370 
-380 AIAFRNA
+380 
-387 FDDMDVNPCVMSRTL
+387 SRTL
-402 ECTGTVLGSIVPW
+402 EDTCTIGAPMVPWGTSCAYMFSVLGIGIAYIPYAFLCYIVPLF
-415 DASAILYTGLFG
+415 AILYACTGWF
-427 VSVAQYLPFNL
+427 VWRKEPMTEEPVKA
-438 IALLSPILAVVTA
+438 
-451 FIGFGVFKSNETVH
+451 E
-465 FTLKCKKYDKQ
+465 
-476 TGKPL
+476 

>member
-19 LIFVI
+19 LIVVF

-172 SDTTLLASATSG
+172 SDTTNVAADMSG
-184 VKLFDHITSLLFV
+184 TPLYDHIGSMMYT
-197 TVPAS
+197 TVPATVIC
-202 LISIVVYG
+202 LVLYTV
-210 LLGMRYASGDVDLSA
+210 LGIRNASANADLSNIE
-225 VKVLSDSLLGSCH
+225 LILDTLGANFNI
-238 VSVLMLVPLLFVLV
+238 SVVALVPAVLV
-252 LSAMRKPTIPVF
+252 LLTSALKVPAVPAMLGCTAVSGVFACLLQKISLSAMLGAAMNGFSSDTGV
-264 AGGLV
+264 
-269 IGCIW
+269 
-274 AMVFQGASLN
+274 AMV
-284 DVISAAINGFV
+284 
-295 SATGN
+295 
-300 ADVDKLLSRGGA
+300 DKILSRGGMTSMYSTVA
-312 LSMAETIFLCIGAGM
+312 IIILSATMGAVLEK
-327 FSGIFERTGVLHRL
+327 SGVI
-341 MDSLCKVV
+341 DSLVNNVLLKAVHKPCGLILSTMVYCYSLLLISGHQVMPIILGGRTFRPAYDRMGIQSKV
-349 KSVGGL
+349 L
-355 VLSLT
+355 
-360 VTGIVLMFGG
+360 
-370 AGQSCTLSLP
+370 
-380 AIAFRNA
+380 
-387 FDDMDVNPCVMSRTL
+387 SRTL
-402 ECTGTVLGSIVPW
+402 EDTCTIGAPMVPWGTSCAYMFSVLGIGIAYIPYAFLCYIVPLF
-415 DASAILYTGLFG
+415 AILYACTGWF
-427 VSVAQYLPFNL
+427 VWHKEPMTEEPVKA
-438 IALLSPILAVVTA
+438 
-451 FIGFGVFKSNETVH
+451 E
-465 FTLKCKKYDKQ
+465 
-476 TGKPL
+476 

>member
-45 CTAIVFAL
+45 CTALVFAL

-172 SDTTLLASATSG
+172 SDTTNVAADMSG
-184 VKLFDHITSLLFV
+184 TPLYDHIGSMMYT
-197 TVPAS
+197 TVPATVIC
-202 LISIVVYG
+202 LILYTV
-210 LLGMRYASGDVDLSA
+210 LGIRNASANADLSNIE
-225 VKVLSDSLLGSCH
+225 LILDTLGANFNI
-238 VSVLMLVPLLFVLV
+238 SVIALVPAVLV
-252 LSAMRKPTIPVF
+252 LLTSALKVPAVPAMLGCTAISGVFACLLQKISLSAMLGAAMNGFSSDTGV
-264 AGGLV
+264 
-269 IGCIW
+269 
-274 AMVFQGASLN
+274 AMV
-284 DVISAAINGFV
+284 
-295 SATGN
+295 
-300 ADVDKLLSRGGA
+300 DKILSRGGMTSMYSTVA
-312 LSMAETIFLCIGAGM
+312 IIILSATMGAVLEK
-327 FSGIFERTGVLHRL
+327 SGVI
-341 MDSLCKVV
+341 DSLVNNVLLKAVHKPCGLILSTMVYCYSLLLISGHQVMPIILGGRTFRPAYDRMGIQSKV
-349 KSVGGL
+349 L
-355 VLSLT
+355 
-360 VTGIVLMFGG
+360 
-370 AGQSCTLSLP
+370 
-380 AIAFRNA
+380 
-387 FDDMDVNPCVMSRTL
+387 SRTL
-402 ECTGTVLGSIVPW
+402 EDTCTIGAPMVPWGTSCAYMFSVLGIGIAYIPYAFLCYIVPLF
-415 DASAILYTGLFG
+415 AILYACTGWF
-427 VSVAQYLPFNL
+427 VWHKEPMTEEPVKA
-438 IALLSPILAVVTA
+438 
-451 FIGFGVFKSNETVH
+451 E
-465 FTLKCKKYDKQ
+465 
-476 TGKPL
+476 

>member
-19 LIFVI
+19 LIVVI

-114 LAFVLCA
+114 LAFALCA

-172 SDTTLLASATSG
+172 SDTTNVAADMSG
-184 VKLFDHITSLLFV
+184 TPLYDHIGSMMYT
-197 TVPAS
+197 TVPATVIC
-202 LISIVVYG
+202 LVLYTV
-210 LLGMRYASGDVDLSA
+210 LGIRNASANADLSNIE
-225 VKVLSDSLLGSCH
+225 LILDTLGANFNI
-238 VSVLMLVPLLFVLV
+238 SVIALVPAVLV
-252 LSAMRKPTIPVF
+252 LLTSALKAPAVPAMLGCTAVSGVFACLLQKISLSAMLGAAMNGFSSDTGV
-264 AGGLV
+264 
-269 IGCIW
+269 
-274 AMVFQGASLN
+274 AMV
-284 DVISAAINGFV
+284 
-295 SATGN
+295 
-300 ADVDKLLSRGGA
+300 DKILSRGGMTSMYSTVA
-312 LSMAETIFLCIGAGM
+312 IIILSATMGAVLEK
-327 FSGIFERTGVLHRL
+327 SGVI
-341 MDSLCKVV
+341 DSLVNNVLLKAVHKPCGLILSTMVYCYSLLLISGHQVMPIILGGRTFRPAYDRMGIQSKV
-349 KSVGGL
+349 L
-355 VLSLT
+355 
-360 VTGIVLMFGG
+360 
-370 AGQSCTLSLP
+370 
-380 AIAFRNA
+380 
-387 FDDMDVNPCVMSRTL
+387 SRTL
-402 ECTGTVLGSIVPW
+402 EDTCTIGAPMVPWGTSCAYMFSVLGIGIAYIPYAFLCYIVPLF
-415 DASAILYTGLFG
+415 AILYACTGWF
-427 VSVAQYLPFNL
+427 VWHKEPMTEEPAK
-438 IALLSPILAVVTA
+438 A
-451 FIGFGVFKSNETVH
+451 E
-465 FTLKCKKYDKQ
+465 
-476 TGKPL
+476 

>member
-19 LIFVI
+19 LIVVI

-158 VCSGA
+158 VCSGT

-172 SDTTLLASATSG
+172 SDTTNVAADMSG
-184 VKLFDHITSLLFV
+184 TPLYDHIGSMMYT
-197 TVPAS
+197 TVPATVIC
-202 LISIVVYG
+202 LVLYTV
-210 LLGMRYASGDVDLSA
+210 LGIRNASANADLSNIE
-225 VKVLSDSLLGSCH
+225 LILDTLGANFNI
-238 VSVLMLVPLLFVLV
+238 SVVALVPAVLV
-252 LSAMRKPTIPVF
+252 LLTSALKVPAVPAMLGCTAVSGVFACLLQKISLSAMLGAAMNGFSSDTGV
-264 AGGLV
+264 
-269 IGCIW
+269 
-274 AMVFQGASLN
+274 AMV
-284 DVISAAINGFV
+284 
-295 SATGN
+295 
-300 ADVDKLLSRGGA
+300 DKILSRGGMTSMYSTVA
-312 LSMAETIFLCIGAGM
+312 IIILSATMGAVLEK
-327 FSGIFERTGVLHRL
+327 SGVI
-341 MDSLCKVV
+341 DSLVNNVLLKAVHKPCGLILSTMVYCYSLLLISGHQVMPIILGGRTFRPAYDRMGIQSKV
-349 KSVGGL
+349 L
-355 VLSLT
+355 
-360 VTGIVLMFGG
+360 
-370 AGQSCTLSLP
+370 
-380 AIAFRNA
+380 
-387 FDDMDVNPCVMSRTL
+387 SRTL
-402 ECTGTVLGSIVPW
+402 EDTCTIGAPMVPWGTSCAYMFSVLGIGIAYIPYAFLCYIVPLF
-415 DASAILYTGLFG
+415 AILYACTGWF
-427 VSVAQYLPFNL
+427 VWHKEPMTEEPVKA
-438 IALLSPILAVVTA
+438 
-451 FIGFGVFKSNETVH
+451 E
-465 FTLKCKKYDKQ
+465 
-476 TGKPL
+476 

>member
-172 SDTTLLASATSG
+172 SDTTNVAADMSG
-184 VKLFDHITSLLFV
+184 TPLYDHIGSMMYT
-197 TVPAS
+197 TVPATVIC
-202 LISIVVYG
+202 LILYTV
-210 LLGMRYASGDVDLSA
+210 LGIRNASANADLSNIE
-225 VKVLSDSLLGSCH
+225 LILDTLGANFNI
-238 VSVLMLVPLLFVLV
+238 SVIALVPAVLV
-252 LSAMRKPTIPVF
+252 LLTSALKVPAVPAMLGCTAISGVFACLLQKTSLSAMLGAAMNGFSSDTGV
-264 AGGLV
+264 
-269 IGCIW
+269 
-274 AMVFQGASLN
+274 AMV
-284 DVISAAINGFV
+284 
-295 SATGN
+295 
-300 ADVDKLLSRGGA
+300 DKILSRGGMTSMYSTVA
-312 LSMAETIFLCIGAGM
+312 IIILSATMGAVLEK
-327 FSGIFERTGVLHRL
+327 SGVI
-341 MDSLCKVV
+341 DSLVNNVLLKAVHKPCGLILSTMVYCYSLLLISGHQVMPIILGGRTFRPAYDRMGIQSKV
-349 KSVGGL
+349 L
-355 VLSLT
+355 
-360 VTGIVLMFGG
+360 
-370 AGQSCTLSLP
+370 
-380 AIAFRNA
+380 
-387 FDDMDVNPCVMSRTL
+387 SRTL
-402 ECTGTVLGSIVPW
+402 EDTCTIGAPMVPWGTSCAYMFSVLGIGIAYIPYAFLCYIVPLF
-415 DASAILYTGLFG
+415 AILYACTGWF
-427 VSVAQYLPFNL
+427 VWHKEPMTEEPVKA
-438 IALLSPILAVVTA
+438 
-451 FIGFGVFKSNETVH
+451 E
-465 FTLKCKKYDKQ
+465 
-476 TGKPL
+476 

>member
-62 QDTVKRVVGDS
+62 QDTIKRVVGDS

-114 LAFVLCA
+114 LTFVLCA

-172 SDTTLLASATSG
+172 SDTTNVAADMSG
-184 VKLFDHITSLLFV
+184 TPLYDHIGSMMYT
-197 TVPAS
+197 TVPATVIC
-202 LISIVVYG
+202 LVLYTV
-210 LLGMRYASGDVDLSA
+210 LGIRNASANADLSNIE
-225 VKVLSDSLLGSCH
+225 LILDTLGANFNI
-238 VSVLMLVPLLFVLV
+238 SVIALVPAVLV
-252 LSAMRKPTIPVF
+252 LLTSALKVPAVPAMLGCTAVSGVFACLLQKVSLSAMLGAAMNGFSSDTGV
-264 AGGLV
+264 
-269 IGCIW
+269 
-274 AMVFQGASLN
+274 AMV
-284 DVISAAINGFV
+284 
-295 SATGN
+295 
-300 ADVDKLLSRGGA
+300 DKILSRGGMTSMYSTVA
-312 LSMAETIFLCIGAGM
+312 IIILSATMGAVLEK
-327 FSGIFERTGVLHRL
+327 SGVI
-341 MDSLCKVV
+341 DSLVNNVLLKAVHKPCGLILSTMVYCYSLLLISGHQVMPIILGGRTFRPAYDRMGIQSKV
-349 KSVGGL
+349 L
-355 VLSLT
+355 
-360 VTGIVLMFGG
+360 
-370 AGQSCTLSLP
+370 
-380 AIAFRNA
+380 
-387 FDDMDVNPCVMSRTL
+387 SRTL
-402 ECTGTVLGSIVPW
+402 EDTCTIGAPMVPWGTSCAYMFSVLGIGIAYIPYAFLCYIVPLF
-415 DASAILYTGLFG
+415 AILYACTGWF
-427 VSVAQYLPFNL
+427 VWHKE
-438 IALLSPILAVVTA
+438 PITEEPVKA
-451 FIGFGVFKSNETVH
+451 E
-465 FTLKCKKYDKQ
+465 
-476 TGKPL
+476 

>member
-19 LIFVI
+19 LIVVI

-114 LAFVLCA
+114 QAFVLCA

-172 SDTTLLASATSG
+172 SDTTNVAADMSG
-184 VKLFDHITSLLFV
+184 TPLYDHIGSMMYT
-197 TVPAS
+197 TVPATVIC
-202 LISIVVYG
+202 LVLYTV
-210 LLGMRYASGDVDLSA
+210 LGIRNASANADLSNIE
-225 VKVLSDSLLGSCH
+225 LILDTLGANFNI
-238 VSVLMLVPLLFVLV
+238 SVVALVPAVLV
-252 LSAMRKPTIPVF
+252 LLTSALKVPAVPAMLGCTAVSGVFACLLQKISLSAMLGAAMNGFSSDTGV
-264 AGGLV
+264 
-269 IGCIW
+269 
-274 AMVFQGASLN
+274 AMV
-284 DVISAAINGFV
+284 
-295 SATGN
+295 
-300 ADVDKLLSRGGA
+300 DKILSRGGMTSMYSTVA
-312 LSMAETIFLCIGAGM
+312 IIILSATMGAVLEK
-327 FSGIFERTGVLHRL
+327 SGVI
-341 MDSLCKVV
+341 DSLVNNVLLKAVHKPCGLILSTMVYCYSLLLISGHQVMPIILGGRTFRPAYDRMGIQSKV
-349 KSVGGL
+349 L
-355 VLSLT
+355 
-360 VTGIVLMFGG
+360 
-370 AGQSCTLSLP
+370 
-380 AIAFRNA
+380 
-387 FDDMDVNPCVMSRTL
+387 SRTL
-402 ECTGTVLGSIVPW
+402 EDTCTIGAPMVPWGTSCAYMFSVLGIGIAYIPYAFLCYIVPLF
-415 DASAILYTGLFG
+415 AILYACTGWF
-427 VSVAQYLPFNL
+427 VWHKEPMTEEPVKA
-438 IALLSPILAVVTA
+438 
-451 FIGFGVFKSNETVH
+451 E
-465 FTLKCKKYDKQ
+465 
-476 TGKPL
+476 

>member
-172 SDTTLLASATSG
+172 SDTTNVAADMSG
-184 VKLFDHITSLLFV
+184 TPLYDHIGSMMYT
-197 TVPAS
+197 TVPATVIC
-202 LISIVVYG
+202 LVLYTV
-210 LLGMRYASGDVDLSA
+210 LGIRNASANADLSNIE
-225 VKVLSDSLLGSCH
+225 LILDTLGANFNI
-238 VSVLMLVPLLFVLV
+238 SVIALVPAVLV
-252 LSAMRKPTIPVF
+252 LLTSALKVPAVPAMLGCTAISGVFACLLQKISLSAMLGAAMNGFSSDTGV
-264 AGGLV
+264 
-269 IGCIW
+269 
-274 AMVFQGASLN
+274 AMV
-284 DVISAAINGFV
+284 
-295 SATGN
+295 
-300 ADVDKLLSRGGA
+300 DKILSRGGMTSMYSTVA
-312 LSMAETIFLCIGAGM
+312 IIILSATMGDVLEK
-327 FSGIFERTGVLHRL
+327 SGVI
-341 MDSLCKVV
+341 DSLVNNVLLKAVHKPCGLILSTMVYCYSLLLISGHQVMPIILGGRTFRPAYDRMGIQSKV
-349 KSVGGL
+349 L
-355 VLSLT
+355 
-360 VTGIVLMFGG
+360 
-370 AGQSCTLSLP
+370 
-380 AIAFRNA
+380 
-387 FDDMDVNPCVMSRTL
+387 SRTL
-402 ECTGTVLGSIVPW
+402 EDTCTIGAPMVPWGTSCAYMFSVLGIGIAYIPYAFLCYIVPLF
-415 DASAILYTGLFG
+415 AILYACTGWF
-427 VSVAQYLPFNL
+427 VWHKEPMTKEPVKA
-438 IALLSPILAVVTA
+438 
-451 FIGFGVFKSNETVH
+451 E
-465 FTLKCKKYDKQ
+465 
-476 TGKPL
+476 